1 MAQVYRV
8 RDNRTGAKLALKR
21 SWARSTRKEQ
31 RRRVFLEREFQ
42 TLAHLSHPCII
53 AVHDYGVDED
63 GPYYTM
69 ELLDGADLDK
79 TGQLP
84 WREACALLRDVASS
98 LAILHSRGLLHRDV
112 SARNVRRTGNGRA
125 KLIDFGAMASIG
137 VPSEVVGTAPF
148 VAPEVLQM
156 QALDARADL
165 FSLGALAYY
174 LVTGRHAYA
183 ARKLNELRD
192 AWRTRPTAPARLLP
206 EIPTALSQLILQLLS
221 LDRGAR
227 PQNAAEVMERLCAI
241 AELSTEELGGVSHA
255 YLAMPTLI
263 GREKALVAIRTR
275 MLSLVRGDGGTL
287 LVEGVAG
294 AGRSRL
300 LDACVLEGKLLGAQ
314 VARADASEGA
324 HADWAV
330 ARALCSQLITLF
342 PKPAVEAAR
351 LSRDVLGH
359 VLDEV
364 RGDSVAVSS
373 LPPERSLILRELR
386 DFVLALSRGQRAL
399 LVVDDADRI
408 DEPSAAL
415 LAAIADKLSRHGMF
429 LVLSIERAAI
439 REPSPSLQ
447 LLAALSDRIELEP
460 LDADQSEA
468 LVRSVF
474 GDAQNVQLCAGRIH
488 ALAQGNP
495 RVILELA
502 QHLVDRNLARYEA
515 GSWRLPAHVS
525 DNELPKTLSE
535 SLQRRIDQ
543 LGRDAR
549 ELAEA
554 LCVADQ
560 HAFPI
565 MSYRALT
572 THRDQKRVYAALQ
585 ELVAA
590 RVLIAAEHHH
600 FSQRGFL
607 TVLRDGLPKARRQ
620 TLHSRIADLL
630 ARTGG
635 EPLASPALGRSR
647 ARRDRAAV

>member
-1 MAQVYRV
+1 MASSQRPPEHAGRVIGNRYVVEEALGRGGMAQVYRV
-8 RDNRTGAKLALKR
+8 RDSRTGAKLALKR

-112 SARNVRRTGNGRA
+112 SARNVRRTSNGRA

-174 LVTGRHAYA
+174 LITGRHAYA

-192 AWRTRPTAPARLLP
+192 AWRTRPTPPGRLLP
-206 EIPTALSQLILQLLS
+206 EIPAALSQLILQLLS

-241 AELSTEELGGVSHA
+241 AELTSEELGGVSHA
-255 YLAMPTLI
+255 YLAMPTLV

-287 LVEGVAG
+287 MVEGVAG
-294 AGRSRL
+294 SGRSRL
-300 LDACVLEGKLLGAQ
+300 LDACVLEGKLLGAH
-314 VARADASEGA
+314 VARADASEGPQ
-324 HADWAV
+324 DWAV

-364 RGDSVAVSS
+364 RADAVAVSS
-373 LPPERSLILRELR
+373 MPPERSLILRELR

-429 LVLSIERAAI
+429 LVLAVERGAI
-439 REPSPSLQ
+439 HEPSPSQQ
-447 LLAALSDRIELEP
+447 LLAALADRVALEP
-460 LDADQSEA
+460 LDADQTEA

-474 GDAQNVQLCAGRIH
+474 GDAKNVQLCAGRIH

-515 GSWRLPAHVS
+515 GSWRLPADVA
-525 DNELPKTLSE
+525 DRELPRTLSE
-535 SLQRRIDQ
+535 SLQRRIDE
-543 LGRDAR
+543 LSRDAR

-554 LCVADQ
+554 
-560 HAFPI
+560 
-565 MSYRALT
+565 
-572 THRDQKRVYAALQ
+572 
-585 ELVAA
+585 
-590 RVLIAAEHHH
+590 
-600 FSQRGFL
+600 
-607 TVLRDGLPKARRQ
+607 
-620 TLHSRIADLL
+620 
-630 ARTGG
+630 
-635 EPLASPALGRSR
+635 
-647 ARRDRAAV
+647 